1 MTTKEDK
8 DKSKIRS
15 KGKSEGGLSVGG
27 KRTVV
32 RVSHC
37 EGLFASATL
46 LGRAVREKIP
56 YENSRVSG

>member
-1 MTTKEDK
+1 MTAKADPFGMTTKK
-8 DKSKIRS
+8 AKARPGAKAKA
-15 KGKSEGGLSVGG
+15 KGGYGVGG

-46 LGRAVREKIP
+46 LGRAVREKI
-56 YENSRVSG
+56 YL

>member
-1 MTTKEDK
+1 LGSAEVRRM
-8 DKSKIRS
+8 
-15 KGKSEGGLSVGG
+15 LGG

-46 LGRAVREKIP
+46 LGRAVREK
-56 YENSRVSG
+56 YL